1 MKRIIK
7 LLISFLYL
15 PVNKI
20 ITFNSPLHSVFYF
33 HSVYNEN
40 RRRFEEQIKFIKRY
54 ATPINLAGD
63 RDLEPNKKYFSLTF
77 DDGFQNLLDNV
88 LPFLENEN
96 LPATIFIPTDYI
108 GKQPKWLISNKIYEK
123 DKSELIMTEEQIKN
137 LNKNL
142 FSIGSHTCSHP
153 YLSKLSD
160 TEITRELSESKS
172 ILESIVNYKIDML
185 SFPHGDYSEKVI
197 EIAESLGYG
206 KMFGVIADNTNY
218 KDKLIG
224 RIFVSQDE
232 WKFELW
238 LKINGGYNWQQLV
251 RKLKGST

>member
-7 LLISFLYL
+7 LIISFLYL

-20 ITFNSPLHSVFYF
+20 IMFNSPLHSIFYF
-33 HSVYNEN
+33 HSVYKEN
-40 RRRFEEQIKFIKRY
+40 RRRFEEQIKFIKKN
-54 ATPINLAGD
+54 ASPINLAED
-63 RDLEPNKKYFSLTF
+63 KELKPNKKYFSLTF

-88 LPFLENEN
+88 IPFLKKEN

-108 GKQPKWLISNKIYEK
+108 GKQPKWLISSEIYEK
-123 DKSELIMTEEQIKN
+123 DKSEFIMTEVQIKN
-137 LNKNL
+137 LDKSL

-153 YLSKLSD
+153 YLSKLSKD
-160 TEITRELSESKS
+160 EIKRELDESKK
-172 ILESIVNYKIDML
+172 ILESIVNYNINML

-197 EIAESLGYG
+197 EIAESLGYN

-224 RIFVSQDE
+224 RIFVSQNE

-238 LKINGGYNWQQLV
+238 LKINGGYNWQQLIQ
-251 RKLKGST
+251 KLKGYI